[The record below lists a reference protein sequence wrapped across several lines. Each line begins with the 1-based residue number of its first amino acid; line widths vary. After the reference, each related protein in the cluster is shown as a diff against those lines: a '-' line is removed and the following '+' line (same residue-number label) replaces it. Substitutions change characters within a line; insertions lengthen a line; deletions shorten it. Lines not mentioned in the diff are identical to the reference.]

1 MNLNS
6 YNQRLIAVFGT
17 LALVALAGVFVL
29 GAIKIIYNSFGGRNN
44 EDTSL
49 RINSEPGSDE
59 KVPVQTVSFLMP
71 VLIDSINK
79 IYLVP
84 VSQLNEPK
92 LDKDDESIYDYSG
105 YGGGRYYKKYKFSGS
120 YNNIIVFDERSGS
133 KTAIF
138 KEKIHISYFQNELI
152 SSKFKILTIKGA
164 RQDTNKDGKLNADD
178 LESFFVYNLSNQ
190 TLKEYREEGM
200 GLSDYQI
207 LFESNKIA
215 LSFIKDLNKSGEI
228 DFTEEP
234 QLLKIL
240 DLDTGLL
247 QDFADDQM
255 LKLLNQTIN

>member
-59 KVPVQTVSFLMP
+59 KVPEQTASFLMP

-178 LESFFVYNLSNQ
+178 LESFFVYNLSDQ
-190 TLKEYREEGM
+190 TLKEYGEEGM